1 MSKDTSISVE
11 TSLSASPRL
20 KTTYE
25 TSSKYKPDS
34 IIQSVIS
41 QFLERGEIGLNKYG
55 TTLDRTDLNVEDW
68 IEHMKQELM
77 DSILYLER
85 IKKEISI
92 LKQLSKEEKESNE
105 TNILNNY
112 HC

>member
-1 MSKDTSISVE
+1 MSQEKFLGE
-11 TSLSASPRL
+11 ASD
-20 KTTYE
+20 
-25 TSSKYKPDS
+25 YKPDS

-41 QFLERGEIGLNKYG
+41 QFLERGELGLNKYG
-55 TTLDRTDLNVEDW
+55 TTLDRTDLNISDW

-85 IKKEISI
+85 IKKELGI
-92 LKQLSKEEKESNE
+92 LKIDDKEKSTKE
-105 TNILNNY
+105 NILENY